1 MKVPQPVEKN
11 SHFLESAVAVWM
23 HGRRKNKLILLGK
36 HSQFLIRH
44 AHGLVVTPAPKPMMM
59 MMMMMTTTTH

>member
-1 MKVPQPVEKN
+1 MKVLQPIKKS
-11 SHFLESAVAVWM
+11 SHFMESADAVWM

-44 AHGLVVTPAPKPMMM
+44 AHGLVVTQAPKPLMMI
-59 MMMMMTTTTH
+59 MMTTTH